1 MCVCVRVCVCVR
13 ARACVCNVPTWSART
28 ADNCFSWKGKSTTAR
43 SLSKRAC
50 GLTSSNLYASVCVC
64 MDHIQTCMH
73 ASHVCM
79 RACTLMPVG
88 ADTHTHTHTHTHIHT
103 RACMPYAHVHARF
116 HTLQRIPDKNAPAF
130 DGVCTNRRVS
140 RRGMFSENPPT
151 RSTGFALLRDR
162 LPLVA

>member
-1 MCVCVRVCVCVR
+1 MCVCVRVCVCAR

-88 ADTHTHTHTHTHIHT
+88 ADTHTHTHTHTHT
-103 RACMPYAHVHARF
+103 YTHVHACLMHMCMHAF
-116 HTLQRIPDKNAPAF
+116 IHSNAY
-130 DGVCTNRRVS
+130 
-140 RRGMFSENPPT
+140 PT
-151 RSTGFALLRDR
+151 RTRQLSTGSARTAGFLGGGCSLKIHPPGPQAS
-162 LPLVA
+162 PS